1 MNRFTVVFLLLV
13 FSFFSNAQDLMDML
27 GDSAVKDFTTATF
40 KTTRIVNGK
49 SIENP
54 AKGNLVFNISHHF
67 GKVNSGAY
75 NLAGLDQSTIRFGFE
90 YGVSDRIAIGAG
102 RSSLLKTFDG
112 YFKVKL
118 LRQQS
123 GKRNI
128 PFTVNWMAGMDLNST
143 KWANPD
149 RTNYFTSR
157 LSYVHQIMIARKF
170 NNALSLQLTPT
181 MVHKNLVPL
190 MTDKNDIFAMG
201 FGGRIKLTQ
210 RLSLNAEY
218 FYLMPGNTATAN
230 YYNSFSLGV
239 DIETGGHVFQLHFT
253 NSQAMFE
260 RGFITETNGKWS
272 KGDVYF
278 GFNIT
283 RTFVLK
289 SNAD

>member
-1 MNRFTVVFLLLV
+1 M
-13 FSFFSNAQDLMDML
+13 
-27 GDSAVKDFTTATF
+27 K
-40 KTTRIVNGK
+40 
-49 SIENP
+49 NP